1 MSASTVILPFSVS
14 RFQPVEVTK
23 EMLGI
28 QTRKSILYLDQHF
41 FSSVYRG
48 NDPQWDTAMRRI
60 RELLDLQLVAV
71 PYSST
76 HEAEAAFYTRRD
88 DLVKFIQRVSRGHRF
103 EPYYQVEQTQ
113 ILKAFQVYLANG
125 PASYIREE
133 RDALPSRVHDW
144 DGDYSVSVFSA
155 ATGVD
160 RKRAFKQRAVGQLV
174 NTLGNWASSKNT
186 FEQDMELE
194 LRDSARILIEEYWKK
209 TGRLWAGDF
218 SALVDAPISASI
230 VEAMVYVLSIKKMG
244 ADAARVIPL
253 FFASRHFAEVPSQ
266 QLSAR
271 LFSTFKKRVREGAYP
286 NPEKAREKLS
296 GFLFDV
302 QHAATYVPYCDAFF
316 TDRFMA
322 DLLNDRHVDAE
333 QTFGCKVFSVSKTA
347 EFFGWLEDVKSRM
360 TADHADGLTW
370 AYPKYRSARSR

>member
-1 MSASTVILPFSVS
+1 M
-14 RFQPVEVTK
+14 RVTK
-23 EMLGI
+23 QMLGV

-41 FSSVYRG
+41 FSSLYRD
-48 NDPQWDTAMRRI
+48 NDPKWDTAMGRI
-60 RELLDLQLVAV
+60 TDLLDLQLVAV

-76 HEAEAAFYTRRD
+76 HEAEANFYARRD
-88 DLVKFIQRVSRGHRF
+88 DLVQFIQRVSRGHRF
-103 EPYYQVEQTQ
+103 EPYYRVEETQ
-113 ILKAFQVYLANG
+113 ILKALQAYLAND
-125 PASYIREE
+125 PASYIKEE
-133 RDALPSRVHDW
+133 RDALPSSVHDW

-155 ATGVD
+155 ASGVD
-160 RKRAFKQRAVGQLV
+160 RKRAFKQHAINELV
-174 NTLGNWASSKNT
+174 NTLSNWAASKNT

-194 LRDSARILIEEYWKK
+194 LRDAARILMEEYAKK
-209 TGRLWAGDF
+209 TRRLWAGDF
-218 SALVDAPISASI
+218 SAIVDAPISASI
-230 VEAMVYVLSIKKMG
+230 VEAMVYVLSIKKME
-244 ADAARVIPL
+244 ADIKRVIPL
-253 FFASRHFAEVPSQ
+253 FFQSKHFAEVPSQ

-296 GFLFDV
+296 GFMFDV

-316 TDRFMA
+316 TDKFMA

-333 QTFGCKVFSVSKTA
+333 QTFGCKVFSVSTTA

-370 AYPKYRSARSR
+370 AYPKYRPKGTAT